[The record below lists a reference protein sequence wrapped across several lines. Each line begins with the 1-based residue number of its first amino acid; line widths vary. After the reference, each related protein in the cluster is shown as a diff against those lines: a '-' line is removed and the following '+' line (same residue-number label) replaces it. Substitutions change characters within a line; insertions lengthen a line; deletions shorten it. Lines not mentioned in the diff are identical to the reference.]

1 MLLRSDKLTAT
12 PEELCPG
19 MNSVSIVVAN
29 ENRIIEPRPK
39 KNRAII

>member
-1 MLLRSDKLTAT
+1 MKGQKLTAT
-12 PEELCPG
+12 PEELFPG

-29 ENRIIEPRPK
+29 EKRIIEPRPK